1 MLSRGHRDF
10 PFVFFGLPVLKLFVG
25 NTFNLTE
32 NFGYRNFL
40 CMRTENHVL
49 QSKFF
54 VSEYEK
60 KSWEPLLKFRMF
72 GISKTILHIT
82 VFLQFFC
89 LTVPKNF
96 LRNHLMF
103 QKFSNVRYRKS
114 LCIRTE
120 NQEFQSKFFVSKNFR
135 LGTLRYMRKVRL
147 SKKFM
152 PKRMISFFSVEFFR
166 VYCL

>member
-54 VSEYEK
+54 VSEYK
-60 KSWEPLLKFRMF
+60 KNSWEPLLKFRMF

-103 QKFSNVRYRKS
+103 QKVSNVRFGKA

-120 NQEFQSKFFVSKNFR
+120 NQEFQSKFFC
-135 LGTLRYMRKVRL
+135 LQ
-147 SKKFM
+147 KF
-152 PKRMISFFSVEFFR
+152 SSWNTSVYQKSSAIEKIHA
-166 VYCL
+166 